1 VQRHPALRW
10 LVPFGVVCLAGLA
23 VVTVVRERASSAAL
37 PQAVPAALVSDVQH
51 NQDTGFSGT
60 VVSQLSLGLPALYVL
75 PALSRRTGG
84 ASFNSLL
91 DGSHTM
97 QVWYGGRDRQR
108 VALLGAGEETD
119 LFRNGSDLWQWSSSD
134 GVALHTKLRHD
145 ADVALDEQPPE
156 ALTPASLAAGAL
168 SALDPDTA
176 LSVDDEVT
184 VADRRAYELVLTPH
198 SDATKIGSVHVAI
211 DGATKVPLGVQIY
224 PKGSTSA
231 AIDVAFTSIRFGMPA
246 ERNFQFVPPANA
258 TVSKLG
264 GELSGLRTPAAAIA
278 AVTGSGWTTVYRL
291 HAGPKD
297 TAHAHV
303 AADAFRAM
311 SQVSG
316 HWGKGRLVESPMLSM
331 LVTKDGRVF
340 AGAVRPA
347 RLYAVA
353 AKGAKQ

>member
-1 VQRHPALRW
+1 MQRHPALRW
-10 LVPFGVVCLAGLA
+10 LVPLGVVCLAGLA
-23 VVTVVRERASSAAL
+23 AVGVLRARGTSDTL
-37 PQAVPAALVSDVQH
+37 PKAVPAALVSAVQH
-51 NQDTGFSGT
+51 NEDAGFSGT
-60 VVSQLSLGLPALYVL
+60 VVSQLSLGLPALYAL
-75 PALSRRTGG
+75 PALAKRNGD
-84 ASFNSLL
+84 ASFSSLL

-134 GVALHTKLRHD
+134 GVAVHTKLKQH
-145 ADVALDEQPPE
+145 AGLALDEQPAE
-156 ALTPASLAAGAL
+156 ALTPASLAASAL
-168 SALDPDTA
+168 SALDPDTS

-184 VADRRAYELVLTPH
+184 VADRRAYELVMTPH

-211 DGATKVPLGVQIY
+211 DGVTKVPLGVQIY

-231 AIDVAFTSIRFGMPA
+231 AIDVAFTTIRFGMPA
-246 ERNFQFVPPANA
+246 ERNFQFDPPANA
-258 TVSKLG
+258 TVSEVGSQLTA
-264 GELSGLRTPAAAIA
+264 LRTPAAAVA

-291 HAGPKD
+291 HAGTKH
-297 TAHAHV
+297 TGHAAV
-303 AADAFRAM
+303 TADAFRDM

-340 AGAVRPA
+340 AGAVEPA

-353 AKGAKQ
+353 AKAARQ